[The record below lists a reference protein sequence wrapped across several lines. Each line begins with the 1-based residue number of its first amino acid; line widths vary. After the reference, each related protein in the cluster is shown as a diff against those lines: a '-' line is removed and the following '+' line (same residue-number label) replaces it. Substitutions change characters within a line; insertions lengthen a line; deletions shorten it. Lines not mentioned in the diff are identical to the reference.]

1 MIHQIAK
8 KGGEAM
14 SQFTNVPVRK
24 QIISV
29 SVLVG
34 LLYLV
39 LPIS

>member
-1 MIHQIAK
+1 
-8 KGGEAM
+8 M